1 MSVPKGFPPLDQ
13 LNTPGGQKRLNG
25 WLQGKAFCT
34 GFQPTALDKTIFET
48 IGIFTD
54 KSCPHIF
61 RWSKHVSSYS
71 ADVRASWG
79 GEAPAAPAPA
89 AAKKEK
95 KEKKPKRTDDD
106 DVDDLFGDDDVTKDD
121 DDDDDDVDDLFGDDD
136 EEEDISDI
144 IAKRIAADKDL
155 QAAIKAKKEKAA
167 KKGAQVQKTMFV
179 YDVKPYDTETDLLA
193 LAQELKQQTHPGI
206 ICWGEEHKLI
216 DVAFGVKKLR
226 ISMIVD
232 DDKACTDDLEEL
244 MIADGRDDSIQSI
257 DLVTMSK
264 V

>member
-1 MSVPKGFPPLDQ
+1 
-13 LNTPGGQKRLNG
+13 
-25 WLQGKAFCT
+25 
-34 GFQPTALDKTIFET
+34 
-48 IGIFTD
+48 
-54 KSCPHIF
+54 
-61 RWSKHVSSYS
+61 
-71 ADVRASWG
+71 
-79 GEAPAAPAPA
+79 
-89 AAKKEK
+89 
-95 KEKKPKRTDDD
+95 
-106 DVDDLFGDDDVTKDD
+106 
-121 DDDDDDVDDLFGDDD
+121 
-136 EEEDISDI
+136 
-144 IAKRIAADKDL
+144 
-155 QAAIKAKKEKAA
+155 
-167 KKGAQVQKTMFV
+167 MFV

-244 MIADGRDDSIQSI
+244 MIADGRDDIIQSI

>member
-1 MSVPKGFPPLDQ
+1 MIHG
-13 LNTPGGQKRLNG
+13 
-25 WLQGKAFCT
+25 
-34 GFQPTALDKTIFET
+34 
-48 IGIFTD
+48 
-54 KSCPHIF
+54 
-61 RWSKHVSSYS
+61 
-71 ADVRASWG
+71 G
-79 GEAPAAPAPA
+79 GEDSLQRSRYWWSQSLSCTLRIIPFFFDFQLTMSSLPAQFEIRSTGSFSVICLKGE
-89 AAKKEK
+89 AKFAEPV
-95 KEKKPKRTDDD
+95 KPKKVAKAAESDDD
-106 DVDDLFGDDDVTKDD
+106 DVDDLFGDDDE
-121 DDDDDDVDDLFGDDD
+121 

-167 KKGAQVQKTMFV
+167 KKGAQIQKTMFV

-193 LAQELKQQTHPGI
+193 LAAELKQQTHPGI

-244 MIADGRDDSIQSI
+244 MVADGRDDSIQSV